1 MTENMQYQRWLDF
14 PLEDPALKEELLG
27 IKGKEEEIFD
37 RFYQELAFGTAGLR
51 GVLGAGTNRMN
62 IYTVRKATQGMAD
75 YLNEKYPAASIA
87 ISYDSRINSRLFAE
101 ETARVMAANGVTAYL
116 YDQLMPTPALSFAV
130 RDLKCQ
136 AGVMI
141 TASHNPA
148 KYNGYKAYGPDGC
161 QMTDEAANA
170 VLEKIGKIDIFDG
183 VKVADFDQALA
194 QGKIQ
199 YIKQEVIDRYLDA
212 VESQS
217 IRKGICAD
225 SGMKVVYTPLNGAG
239 NMCVRAILD
248 RIGVKNVVPV
258 KEQEMPD
265 GNFPTCPYPNP
276 EIREA
281 LQKGL
286 DLCESEKPDLLLAT
300 DPDCDRVGIAVPHD
314 GGYLLLTGNE
324 VGVLLTDYIASSRIE
339 LGTMPQNPIVVKTIV
354 TTAMIDRLAE
364 TYGFEVVNILTG
376 FKYIGE
382 QILRLEQKGEQDRY
396 IFGFEESYGYLS
408 GGYVRDKDAVD
419 GSMLICEMAAY
430 YKKQGKTL
438 ADVLFGLYEK
448 YGMHLNT
455 QASFTCE
462 GASGME
468 RMREIMDDLRINA
481 PTEICGKK
489 VLWMSDYQASVKKS
503 ADGEQ
508 PIHLPRSNVVE
519 YGLEGDNVIVVRPSG
534 TEPKIKVYFM
544 VKGRSRAEAGE
555 LEAQFK
561 ARMTQLMGF

>member
-1 MTENMQYQRWLDF
+1 MTEKMQYQRWLDY
-14 PLEDPALKEELLG
+14 PLEDPALKEELLS
-27 IKGKEEEIFD
+27 IKEKDDEIFD
-37 RFYQELAFGTAGLR
+37 RFYQELSFGTAGLR

-75 YLNEKYPAASIA
+75 YLNGKYPQSSIA

-101 ETARVMAANGVTAYL
+101 ETARVMAANGITAYL

-130 RDLKCQ
+130 RDLGCQ
-136 AGVMI
+136 AGVMV

-161 QMTDEAANA
+161 QMTDEAAGA
-170 VLEKIGKIDIFDG
+170 VLEKIGQIDIFDG
-183 VKVADFDQALA
+183 VKVADFSQALSS
-194 QGKIQ
+194 GKIQ

-212 VESQS
+212 VQAQS
-217 IRKGICAD
+217 IRKGICED

-286 DLCESEKPDLLLAT
+286 DLCETEKPDLLLAT
-300 DPDCDRVGIAVPHD
+300 DPDCDRVGIAVPHE
-314 GGYLLLTGNE
+314 GSYLLLTGNE
-324 VGVLLTDYIASSRIE
+324 VGVLLTDYIAMSRRE

-354 TTAMIDRLAE
+354 TTSMIDRLAE
-364 TYGFEVVNILTG
+364 THGFEVVNILTG

-462 GASGME
+462 GATGME
-468 RMREIMDDLRINA
+468 RMQGIMEGLRKNA
-481 PTEICGKK
+481 PEKICGKK

-503 ADGEQ
+503 AGAEEV
-508 PIHLPRSNVVE
+508 IHLPKSNVVE
-519 YGLEGDNVIVVRPSG
+519 YGLEGNNVIVVRPSG

-544 VKGRSRAEAGE
+544 VQGKNRAEAQA
-555 LEAQFK
+555 LEGQFK
-561 ARMTQLMGF
+561 AQMTQIMGF

>member
-1 MTENMQYQRWLDF
+1 MTEKMQYQRWVDY
-14 PLEDPALKEELLG
+14 PLEDPALKEELLS
-27 IKGKEEEIFD
+27 IKEKDDEIFD
-37 RFYQELAFGTAGLR
+37 RFYQELSFGTAGLR

-75 YLNEKYPAASIA
+75 YLNEKYPKSSIA

-101 ETARVMAANGVTAYL
+101 ETARVMAANGITAYL

-130 RDLKCQ
+130 RDLGCQ
-136 AGVMI
+136 AGVMV

-161 QMTDEAANA
+161 QMTDEVAGA
-170 VLEKIGKIDIFDG
+170 VLEKIGRIDIFDG
-183 VKVADFDQALA
+183 VKVADFAAALSS
-194 QGKIQ
+194 GKIQ

-212 VESQS
+212 VEAQS
-217 IRKGICAD
+217 IRKGICRD
-225 SGMKVVYTPLNGAG
+225 SGMKVVYTPLNGVG
-239 NMCVRAILD
+239 NMCVRAILE

-286 DLCESEKPDLLLAT
+286 DLCETEKPDLLLAT
-300 DPDCDRVGIAVPHD
+300 DPDCDRVGIAVPHE
-314 GGYLLLTGNE
+314 GSYLLLTGNE
-324 VGVLLTDYIASSRIE
+324 VGVLLTDYIAGSRRE

-354 TTAMIDRLAE
+354 TTSMIDRLAE
-364 TYGFEVVNILTG
+364 THGFEVVNILTG

-382 QILRLEQKGEQDRY
+382 QILRLEQKGEQERY

-408 GGYVRDKDAVD
+408 GGYVRDKDAVN

-462 GASGME
+462 GATGME
-468 RMREIMDDLRINA
+468 RMQGIMEGLRKNA
-481 PTEICGKK
+481 PEEICGKK
-489 VLWMSDYQASVKKS
+489 VLWVSDYQASVKKTAES
-503 ADGEQ
+503 EET
-508 PIHLPRSNVVE
+508 IHLPKSNVVE
-519 YGLEGDNVIVVRPSG
+519 YGLQGNNVIVVRPSG

-544 VKGRSRAEAGE
+544 VQGQNRAEAQA
-555 LEAQFK
+555 LEEQFK
-561 ARMTQLMGF
+561 AQMTRIMGF

>member
-1 MTENMQYQRWLDF
+1 MTEKMQYHRWLDF
-14 PLEDPALKEELLG
+14 PLEDPALKEELLS
-27 IKGKEEEIFD
+27 IKDQDEEIFD

-75 YLNEKYPAASIA
+75 YLNEKYPQSSIA

-101 ETARVMAANGVTAYL
+101 ETARVMAANGITAYL

-136 AGVMI
+136 AGVMV

-161 QMTDEAANA
+161 QMTDEAAGA
-170 VLEKIGKIDIFDG
+170 VLEKIGRIDIFDG
-183 VKVADFDQALA
+183 VKVADFAQALG

-248 RIGVKNVVPV
+248 RIGIRDVVPV
-258 KEQEMPD
+258 KEQELPD

-281 LQKGL
+281 LQEGL
-286 DLCESEKPDLLLAT
+286 DLCETEKPDLLLAT
-300 DPDCDRVGIAVPHD
+300 DPDCDRVGIAVPHA
-314 GGYLLLTGNE
+314 GSYLLLTGNE

-354 TTAMIDRLAE
+354 TTSMIDRLAE

-419 GSMLICEMAAY
+419 ASMLICEMAAY

-455 QASFTCE
+455 QSSFTCE

-468 RMREIMDDLRINA
+468 RMREIMEDLRKNA
-481 PTEICGKK
+481 PDEICGKK

-503 ADGEQ
+503 AAGQQ

-544 VKGRSRAEAGE
+544 VKGQSRAEAE
-555 LEAQFK
+555 DLEAQLK
-561 ARMTQLMGF
+561 VQMTRLMGF

>member
-170 VLEKIGKIDIFDG
+170 VLEKIGEIDIFDG

-286 DLCESEKPDLLLAT
+286 DLCETEKPDLLLAT

-339 LGTMPQNPIVVKTIV
+339 LGTMPKNPIVVKTIV

-382 QILRLEQKGEQDRY
+382 QILRLEEKGEQDRY

>member
-1 MTENMQYQRWLDF
+1 MTEKMQYQRWLDF
-14 PLEDPALKEELLG
+14 PLEDPALKEELLS
-27 IKGKEEEIFD
+27 IKDQDEEIFD

-75 YLNEKYPAASIA
+75 YLNEKYPQSSIA
-87 ISYDSRINSRLFAE
+87 ISYDSRINSLLFAE
-101 ETARVMAANGVTAYL
+101 ETARVMAANGITAYL

-136 AGVMI
+136 AGVMV

-161 QMTDEAANA
+161 QMTDEAAGA
-170 VLEKIGKIDIFDG
+170 VLEKIGRIDIFDG
-183 VKVADFDQALA
+183 VKVADFAQALG

-248 RIGVKNVVPV
+248 RIGIRDVVPV
-258 KEQEMPD
+258 KEQELPD

-286 DLCESEKPDLLLAT
+286 DLCETEKPDLLLAT
-300 DPDCDRVGIAVPHD
+300 DPDCDRVGIAVPHA
-314 GGYLLLTGNE
+314 GSYLLLTGNE

-339 LGTMPQNPIVVKTIV
+339 LGTMPPNPIVVKTIV
-354 TTAMIDRLAE
+354 TTSMIDRLAE

-419 GSMLICEMAAY
+419 ASMLICEMAAY

-455 QASFTCE
+455 QSSFTCE

-468 RMREIMDDLRINA
+468 RMREIMEDLRKNA
-481 PTEICGKK
+481 PDEICGKK

-503 ADGEQ
+503 AAGQQ
-508 PIHLPRSNVVE
+508 PIHLPHSNVVE

-544 VKGRSRAEAGE
+544 VKGQSRAEAE
-555 LEAQFK
+555 DLEAQLK
-561 ARMTQLMGF
+561 VQMTRLMGF

>member
-248 RIGVKNVVPV
+248 RIGVKDVVPV

-286 DLCESEKPDLLLAT
+286 DLCETEKPDLLLAT

-354 TTAMIDRLAE
+354 TTSMIDRLAE

-382 QILRLEQKGEQDRY
+382 QILRLEEKGEQDRY

-468 RMREIMDDLRINA
+468 RMREIMDDLRVNA
-481 PTEICGKK
+481 PAEICGKK

>member
-75 YLNEKYPAASIA
+75 YLNAKYPAASIA

-382 QILRLEQKGEQDRY
+382 QFLRLEQKGEQDRY

-408 GGYVRDKDAVD
+408 GTDVRDKDAVNAA
-419 GSMLICEMAAY
+419 LLLCEMAANL
-430 YKKQGKTL
+430 KAEGKSL
-438 ADVLFGLYEK
+438 LDR
-448 YGMHLNT
+448 LN
-455 QASFTCE
+455 E
-462 GASGME
+462 
-468 RMREIMDDLRINA
+468 L
-481 PTEICGKK
+481 
-489 VLWMSDYQASVKKS
+489 
-503 ADGEQ
+503 
-508 PIHLPRSNVVE
+508 
-519 YGLEGDNVIVVRPSG
+519 
-534 TEPKIKVYFM
+534 
-544 VKGRSRAEAGE
+544 RAEFGFYAQRLLTFQYEGE
-555 LEAQFK
+555 DGAKRMAAIMAALRAPLSGFADASIREAV
-561 ARMTQLMGF
+561 RT

>member
-1 MTENMQYQRWLDF
+1 MTEKMQYHRWLDF
-14 PLEDPALKEELLG
+14 PLEDPALKEELLS
-27 IKGKEEEIFD
+27 IKDQDEEIFD

-75 YLNEKYPAASIA
+75 YLNEKYPQSSIA

-101 ETARVMAANGVTAYL
+101 ETARVMAANGITAYL

-136 AGVMI
+136 AGVMV

-161 QMTDEAANA
+161 QMTDEAAGA
-170 VLEKIGKIDIFDG
+170 VLEKIGRIDIFDG
-183 VKVADFDQALA
+183 VKVADFAQALG

-248 RIGVKNVVPV
+248 RIGIRDVVPV
-258 KEQEMPD
+258 KEQELPD

-286 DLCESEKPDLLLAT
+286 DLCETEKPDLLLAT
-300 DPDCDRVGIAVPHD
+300 DPDCDRVGTAVPHA
-314 GGYLLLTGNE
+314 GSYLLLTGNE

-354 TTAMIDRLAE
+354 TTSMIDRLAE

-382 QILRLEQKGEQDRY
+382 QILRLEQKGEQHRY

-419 GSMLICEMAAY
+419 ASMLICEMAAY

-455 QASFTCE
+455 QSSFTCE

-468 RMREIMDDLRINA
+468 RMREIMEDLRKNA
-481 PTEICGKK
+481 PDEICGKK

-503 ADGEQ
+503 AAGQQ

-544 VKGRSRAEAGE
+544 VKGQSRAEAE
-555 LEAQFK
+555 DLEAQLK
-561 ARMTQLMGF
+561 VQMTRLMGF

>member
-248 RIGVKNVVPV
+248 RIGVKDVVPV

-286 DLCESEKPDLLLAT
+286 DLCETEKPDLLLAT

-354 TTAMIDRLAE
+354 TTAMIDRLAK

-382 QILRLEQKGEQDRY
+382 QILRLEEKGEQDRY

>member
-101 ETARVMAANGVTAYL
+101 ETARGMAANGVTAYL

-286 DLCESEKPDLLLAT
+286 DLCETEKPDLLLAT

-354 TTAMIDRLAE
+354 TTAMIDRLAK

-382 QILRLEQKGEQDRY
+382 QILRLEEKGEQDRY

>member
-170 VLEKIGKIDIFDG
+170 VLEKIGEIDIFDG

-286 DLCESEKPDLLLAT
+286 DLCETEKPDLLLAT

>member
-1 MTENMQYQRWLDF
+1 MTEKMQYHRWLDF
-14 PLEDPALKEELLG
+14 PLEDPALKEELLS
-27 IKGKEEEIFD
+27 IKDQDEEIFD

-75 YLNEKYPAASIA
+75 YLNEKYPQSSIA

-101 ETARVMAANGVTAYL
+101 ETARVMAANGITAYL

-136 AGVMI
+136 AGVMV

-161 QMTDEAANA
+161 QMTDEAAGA
-170 VLEKIGKIDIFDG
+170 VLEKIGRIDIFDG
-183 VKVADFDQALA
+183 VKVADFAQALG

-225 SGMKVVYTPLNGAG
+225 SGMRVVYTPLNGAG

-248 RIGVKNVVPV
+248 RIGIRDVVPV
-258 KEQEMPD
+258 KEQELPD

-286 DLCESEKPDLLLAT
+286 DLCETEKPDLLLAT
-300 DPDCDRVGIAVPHD
+300 DPDCDRVGIAVPHA
-314 GGYLLLTGNE
+314 GSYLLLTGNE

-354 TTAMIDRLAE
+354 TTSMIDRLAE

-419 GSMLICEMAAY
+419 ASMLICEMAAY

-455 QASFTCE
+455 QSSFTCE

-468 RMREIMDDLRINA
+468 RMREIMEDLRKNA
-481 PTEICGKK
+481 PDEICGKK

-503 ADGEQ
+503 AAGQQ

-544 VKGRSRAEAGE
+544 VKGQSRAEAE
-555 LEAQFK
+555 DLEAQLK
-561 ARMTQLMGF
+561 VQMTRLMGF

>member
-1 MTENMQYQRWLDF
+1 MTEKMQYQRWLDF
-14 PLEDPALKEELLG
+14 PLEDPALKEELLS
-27 IKGKEEEIFD
+27 IKDQDEEIFD

-75 YLNEKYPAASIA
+75 YLNEKYPQSSIA
-87 ISYDSRINSRLFAE
+87 ISYDSRINSLLFAE
-101 ETARVMAANGVTAYL
+101 ETARVMAANGITAYL

-136 AGVMI
+136 AGVMV

-161 QMTDEAANA
+161 QMTDEAAGA
-170 VLEKIGKIDIFDG
+170 VLEKIGRIDIFDG
-183 VKVADFDQALA
+183 VKVADFAQALG

-248 RIGVKNVVPV
+248 RIGIRDVVPV
-258 KEQEMPD
+258 KEQELPD

-286 DLCESEKPDLLLAT
+286 DLCETEKPDLLLAT
-300 DPDCDRVGIAVPHD
+300 DPDCDRVGIAVPHA
-314 GGYLLLTGNE
+314 GSYLLLTGNE

-354 TTAMIDRLAE
+354 TTSMIDRLAE

-419 GSMLICEMAAY
+419 ASMLICEMAAY

-455 QASFTCE
+455 QSSFTCE

-468 RMREIMDDLRINA
+468 RMREIMEDLRKNA
-481 PTEICGKK
+481 PDEICGKK

-503 ADGEQ
+503 AAGQQ

-544 VKGRSRAEAGE
+544 VKGQSRAEAE
-555 LEAQFK
+555 DLEAQLK
-561 ARMTQLMGF
+561 VQMTRLMGF

>member
-101 ETARVMAANGVTAYL
+101 ETARIMAANGVTAYL

-286 DLCESEKPDLLLAT
+286 DLCETEKPDLLLAT

-339 LGTMPQNPIVVKTIV
+339 LGTMPKNPIVVKTIV
-354 TTAMIDRLAE
+354 TTAMIDRLAK

-382 QILRLEQKGEQDRY
+382 QILRLEEKGEQDRY

-448 YGMHLNT
+448 YGMHLNS

>member
-286 DLCESEKPDLLLAT
+286 DLCETEKPDLLLAT

-382 QILRLEQKGEQDRY
+382 QILRLEEKGEQDRY

>member
-1 MTENMQYQRWLDF
+1 MTEKMQYQRWLDA
-14 PLEDPALKEELLG
+14 PLEDPALREELLS
-27 IKGKEEEIFD
+27 IKGQEEEIFD

-75 YLNEKYPAASIA
+75 YLNEKYPQSSIA

-101 ETARVMAANGVTAYL
+101 ETARVMAANGITAYL
-116 YDQLMPTPALSFAV
+116 YGQLMPTPALSFAV
-130 RDLKCQ
+130 RDLGCQ

-170 VLEKIGKIDIFDG
+170 VLEKIGHIDIFDG
-183 VKVADFDQALA
+183 VKVADFAQALA
-194 QGKIQ
+194 AGTIQ

-212 VESQS
+212 VYAQS

-248 RIGVKNVVPV
+248 RIGVKDVIPV
-258 KEQEMPD
+258 KEQEQPD

-286 DLCESEKPDLLLAT
+286 DLCEQEKPDLLLAT
-300 DPDCDRVGIAVPHD
+300 DPDCDRVGIAVPHE
-314 GGYLLLTGNE
+314 GSYLLLTGNE
-324 VGVLLTDYIASSRIE
+324 VGVLLTDYIAKSRME
-339 LGTMPQNPIVVKTIV
+339 LGTMPKDPIVVKTIV
-354 TTAMIDRLAE
+354 TTSMIDRLAE
-364 TYGFEVVNILTG
+364 TYGFQVVNILTG

-382 QILRLEQKGEQDRY
+382 QILRLEQKGQADRY

-438 ADVLFGLYEK
+438 ADVLFSLYEK

-468 RMREIMDDLRINA
+468 RMREIMEQLRQDV
-481 PTEICGKK
+481 PEQLCGKK
-489 VLWMSDYQASVKKS
+489 VLWVSDYQASVKRS
-503 ADGEQ
+503 AQGEE

-519 YGLEGDNVIVVRPSG
+519 YGLEGNNVIVVRPSG

-544 VKGRSRAEAGE
+544 IQGRDRQQAQQ
-555 LEAQFK
+555 LEEQLK
-561 ARMTQLMGF
+561 AKMTQLMGF

>member
-183 VKVADFDQALA
+183 VKVADFEQALA

-286 DLCESEKPDLLLAT
+286 DLCETEKPDLLLAT

-382 QILRLEQKGEQDRY
+382 QILRLEEKGEQDRY

-419 GSMLICEMAAY
+419 GSMLICEMVAY

>member
-183 VKVADFDQALA
+183 VKVADFEQALA

-286 DLCESEKPDLLLAT
+286 DLCETEKPDLLLAT

-339 LGTMPQNPIVVKTIV
+339 LGTMPKNPIVVKTIV
-354 TTAMIDRLAE
+354 TTAMIDRLAK

-382 QILRLEQKGEQDRY
+382 QILRLEEKGEQDRY

>member
-1 MTENMQYQRWLDF
+1 
-14 PLEDPALKEELLG
+14 
-27 IKGKEEEIFD
+27 
-37 RFYQELAFGTAGLR
+37 
-51 GVLGAGTNRMN
+51 MN

-75 YLNEKYPAASIA
+75 YLNEKYPQSSIA
-87 ISYDSRINSRLFAE
+87 ISYDSRINSLLFAE
-101 ETARVMAANGVTAYL
+101 ETARVMAANGITAYL

-136 AGVMI
+136 AGVMV

-161 QMTDEAANA
+161 QMTDEAAGA
-170 VLEKIGKIDIFDG
+170 VLEKIGRIDIFDG
-183 VKVADFDQALA
+183 VKVADFAQALG

-248 RIGVKNVVPV
+248 RIGIRDVVPV
-258 KEQEMPD
+258 KEQELPD

-286 DLCESEKPDLLLAT
+286 DLCETEKPDLLLAT
-300 DPDCDRVGIAVPHD
+300 DPDCDRVGIAVPHA
-314 GGYLLLTGNE
+314 GSYLLLTGNE

-354 TTAMIDRLAE
+354 TTSMIDRLAE

-419 GSMLICEMAAY
+419 ASMLICEMAAY

-455 QASFTCE
+455 QSSFTCE

-468 RMREIMDDLRINA
+468 RMREIMEDLRKNA
-481 PTEICGKK
+481 PDEICGKK

-503 ADGEQ
+503 AAGQQ
-508 PIHLPRSNVVE
+508 PIHLPHSNVVE

-544 VKGRSRAEAGE
+544 VKGQSRAEAE
-555 LEAQFK
+555 DLEAQLK
-561 ARMTQLMGF
+561 VQMTRLMGF

>member
-1 MTENMQYQRWLDF
+1 MQYQRWVDY
-14 PLEDPALKEELLG
+14 PLEDPALKEELLS
-27 IKGKEEEIFD
+27 IKEKDDEIFD
-37 RFYQELAFGTAGLR
+37 RFYQELSFGTAGLR

-75 YLNEKYPAASIA
+75 YLNEKYPKSSIA

-101 ETARVMAANGVTAYL
+101 ETARVMAANGITAYL

-130 RDLKCQ
+130 RDLGCQ
-136 AGVMI
+136 AGVMV

-161 QMTDEAANA
+161 QMTDEAAGA
-170 VLEKIGKIDIFDG
+170 VLEKIGRIDIFDG
-183 VKVADFDQALA
+183 VKVADFAAALSS
-194 QGKIQ
+194 GKIQ

-212 VESQS
+212 VEAQS
-217 IRKGICAD
+217 IRKGICRD

-239 NMCVRAILD
+239 NMCVRAILE

-286 DLCESEKPDLLLAT
+286 DLCEIEKPDLLLAT
-300 DPDCDRVGIAVPHD
+300 DPDCDRVGIAVPHE
-314 GGYLLLTGNE
+314 GSYLLLTGNE
-324 VGVLLTDYIASSRIE
+324 VGVLLTDYIAGSRRE

-354 TTAMIDRLAE
+354 TTSMIDRLAE
-364 TYGFEVVNILTG
+364 THGFEVVNILTG

-382 QILRLEQKGEQDRY
+382 QILRLEQKGEQERY

-408 GGYVRDKDAVD
+408 GGYVRDKDAVN

-455 QASFTCE
+455 QTSFTCE
-462 GASGME
+462 GATGME
-468 RMREIMDDLRINA
+468 RMQGIMEGLRKNA
-481 PTEICGKK
+481 PEEICGKK
-489 VLWMSDYQASVKKS
+489 VLWVSDYQASVKKT
-503 ADGEQ
+503 ADSEET
-508 PIHLPRSNVVE
+508 IHLPKSNVVE
-519 YGLEGDNVIVVRPSG
+519 YGLQGNNVIVVRPSG

-544 VKGRSRAEAGE
+544 VQGQNRAEAQA
-555 LEAQFK
+555 LEEQFK
-561 ARMTQLMGF
+561 AQMTRIMGF

>member
-286 DLCESEKPDLLLAT
+286 DLCETEKPDLLLAT

-354 TTAMIDRLAE
+354 TTAMIDRLAK

-382 QILRLEQKGEQDRY
+382 QILRLEEKGEQDRY

>member
-101 ETARVMAANGVTAYL
+101 ETARVMATNGVTAYL

-286 DLCESEKPDLLLAT
+286 DLCETEKPDLLLAT

-354 TTAMIDRLAE
+354 TTAMIDRLAK

-382 QILRLEQKGEQDRY
+382 QILRLEEKGEQDRY

>member
-1 MTENMQYQRWLDF
+1 MTEKMQYQRWLDF
-14 PLEDPALKEELLG
+14 PLEDPALKEELLS
-27 IKGKEEEIFD
+27 IKDQDEEIFD

-75 YLNEKYPAASIA
+75 YLNEKYPQSSIA
-87 ISYDSRINSRLFAE
+87 ISYDSRINSLLFAE
-101 ETARVMAANGVTAYL
+101 ETARVMAANGITAYL

-136 AGVMI
+136 AGVMV

-161 QMTDEAANA
+161 QMTDEAAGA
-170 VLEKIGKIDIFDG
+170 VLEKIGRIDIFDG
-183 VKVADFDQALA
+183 VKVADFAQALG

-248 RIGVKNVVPV
+248 RIGIRDVVPV
-258 KEQEMPD
+258 KEQELPD
-265 GNFPTCPYPNP
+265 GNSPTCPYPNP

-286 DLCESEKPDLLLAT
+286 DLCETEKPDLLLAT
-300 DPDCDRVGIAVPHD
+300 DPDCDRVGIAVPHA
-314 GGYLLLTGNE
+314 GSYLLLTGNE

-354 TTAMIDRLAE
+354 TTSMIDRLAE

-419 GSMLICEMAAY
+419 ASMLICEMAAY

-455 QASFTCE
+455 QSSFTCE

-468 RMREIMDDLRINA
+468 RMREIMEDLRKNA
-481 PTEICGKK
+481 PDEICGKK

-503 ADGEQ
+503 AAGQQ
-508 PIHLPRSNVVE
+508 PIHLPHSNVVE

-544 VKGRSRAEAGE
+544 VKGQSRAEAE
-555 LEAQFK
+555 DLEAQLK
-561 ARMTQLMGF
+561 VQMTRLMGF

>member
-1 MTENMQYQRWLDF
+1 MTEKMQYQRWVDY
-14 PLEDPALKEELLG
+14 PLEDLALKEELLS
-27 IKGKEEEIFD
+27 IKEKDDEIFD
-37 RFYQELAFGTAGLR
+37 RFYQELSFGTAGLR

-75 YLNEKYPAASIA
+75 YLNEKYPKSSIA

-101 ETARVMAANGVTAYL
+101 ETARVMAANGITAYL

-130 RDLKCQ
+130 RDLGCQ
-136 AGVMI
+136 AGVMV

-161 QMTDEAANA
+161 QMTDEAAGA
-170 VLEKIGKIDIFDG
+170 VLEKIGRIDIFDG
-183 VKVADFDQALA
+183 VKVADFAAALSS
-194 QGKIQ
+194 GKIQ

-212 VESQS
+212 VEAQS
-217 IRKGICAD
+217 IRKGICRD

-239 NMCVRAILD
+239 NMCVRAILE

-286 DLCESEKPDLLLAT
+286 DLCETEKPDLLLAT
-300 DPDCDRVGIAVPHD
+300 DPDCDRVGIAVPHE
-314 GGYLLLTGNE
+314 GSYLLLTGNE
-324 VGVLLTDYIASSRIE
+324 VGVLLTDYIAGSRRE

-354 TTAMIDRLAE
+354 TTSMIDRLAE
-364 TYGFEVVNILTG
+364 THGFEVVNILTG

-382 QILRLEQKGEQDRY
+382 QILRLEQKGEQERY

-408 GGYVRDKDAVD
+408 GGYVRDKDAVN

-462 GASGME
+462 GATGME
-468 RMREIMDDLRINA
+468 RMQGIMEGLRKNA
-481 PTEICGKK
+481 PEEICGKK
-489 VLWMSDYQASVKKS
+489 VLWVSDYQASVKKTAES
-503 ADGEQ
+503 EET
-508 PIHLPRSNVVE
+508 IHLPKSNVVE
-519 YGLEGDNVIVVRPSG
+519 YGLQGNNVIVVRPSG

-544 VKGRSRAEAGE
+544 VQGQNRAEAQA
-555 LEAQFK
+555 LEEQFK
-561 ARMTQLMGF
+561 AQMTRIMGF

>member
-1 MTENMQYQRWLDF
+1 MTEKMQYQRWLDF
-14 PLEDPALKEELLG
+14 PLEDPALKEELLS
-27 IKGKEEEIFD
+27 IKDQDEEIFD

-75 YLNEKYPAASIA
+75 YLNEKYPQSSIA
-87 ISYDSRINSRLFAE
+87 ISYDSRINSRLFAK
-101 ETARVMAANGVTAYL
+101 ETARVMAANGITAYL

-136 AGVMI
+136 AGVMV

-161 QMTDEAANA
+161 QMTDEAAGA
-170 VLEKIGKIDIFDG
+170 VLEKIGRIDIFDG
-183 VKVADFDQALA
+183 VKVADFAQALG

-248 RIGVKNVVPV
+248 RIGIRDVVPV
-258 KEQEMPD
+258 KEQELPD

-286 DLCESEKPDLLLAT
+286 DLCETEKPDLLLAT
-300 DPDCDRVGIAVPHD
+300 DPDCDRVGIAVPHA
-314 GGYLLLTGNE
+314 GSYLLLTGNE

-354 TTAMIDRLAE
+354 TTSMIDRLAE

-419 GSMLICEMAAY
+419 ASMLICEMAAY

-455 QASFTCE
+455 QSSFTCE

-468 RMREIMDDLRINA
+468 RMREIMEDLRKNA
-481 PTEICGKK
+481 PDEICGKK

-503 ADGEQ
+503 AAGQQ
-508 PIHLPRSNVVE
+508 PIHLPHSNVVE
-519 YGLEGDNVIVVRPSG
+519 YGLEDDNVIVVRPSG

-544 VKGRSRAEAGE
+544 VKGQSRAEAE
-555 LEAQFK
+555 DLEAQLK
-561 ARMTQLMGF
+561 VQMTRLMGF

>member
-286 DLCESEKPDLLLAT
+286 DLCETEKPDLLLAT

-339 LGTMPQNPIVVKTIV
+339 LGTMPKNPIVVKTIV
-354 TTAMIDRLAE
+354 TTAMIDRLAK

-382 QILRLEQKGEQDRY
+382 QILRLEEKGEQDRY

>member
-1 MTENMQYQRWLDF
+1 MTEKMQYDRWLAY
-14 PLEDPALKEELLG
+14 PLEDAALKAELES
-27 IKGKEEEIFD
+27 IAGKEEEIFD
-37 RFYQELAFGTAGLR
+37 RFYTELAFGTAGLR

-75 YLNEKYPAASIA
+75 YLNDKYPESSIA
-87 ISYDSRINSRLFAE
+87 IAYDSRINSQLFAE
-101 ETARVMAANGVTAYL
+101 ETAKVMAANGITAYL
-116 YDQLMPTPALSFAV
+116 YKELMPTPALSFAV
-130 RDLKCQ
+130 RDLGCQ
-136 AGVMI
+136 AGVMV

-161 QMTDEAANA
+161 QMTDEAADA
-170 VLEKIGKIDIFDG
+170 VLEKIGHIDIFDG
-183 VKVADFDQALA
+183 VKVADFDKALA
-194 QGKIQ
+194 EGKIV
-199 YIKQEVIDRYLDA
+199 YIQQDLIDRYLDA
-212 VESQS
+212 VYAQS

-248 RIGVKNVVPV
+248 KIGVKEVIPV

-286 DLCESEKPDLLLAT
+286 DLCEIEKPDLLLAT
-300 DPDCDRVGIAVPHD
+300 DPDSDRVGIAVPHN
-314 GGYLLLTGNE
+314 GEYLLLTGNE
-324 VGVLLTDYIASSRIE
+324 VGVLLTDYIAKSRIE
-339 LGTMPQNPIVVKTIV
+339 LGTMPKDPIVVKTIV
-354 TTAMIDRLAE
+354 TTSMIDRVAE
-364 TYGFEVVNILTG
+364 TYGLNVVNILTG

-382 QILRLEQKGEQDRY
+382 QILRLEEKGEQERY

-408 GGYVRDKDAVD
+408 GGYVRDKDAVN

-430 YKKQGKTL
+430 YRKEGKTL
-438 ADVLFGLYEK
+438 ADVLFELYEK

-468 RMREIMDDLRINA
+468 QMKGIMADLRNA
-481 PTEICGKK
+481 PEAICGKK
-489 VLWMSDYQASVKKS
+489 VLWVSDYLASTKTTAEGVS
-503 ADGEQ
+503 V
-508 PIHLPRSNVVE
+508 INLPKSNVVE
-519 YGLEGDNVIVVRPSG
+519 FGLEGDNVIVVRPSG

-544 VKGRSRAEAGE
+544 IKGKDRAEAAAME
-555 LEAQFK
+555 KEFRAE
-561 ARMTQLMGF
+561 MTKLMGF